1 MCLRMCRNGARSHR
15 RHHHTKRSCAG
26 RHSAARWPSSTLRP
40 WHVYRGD
47 GQRFSPPSGGCR
59 QMAWR
64 EGDGPRLAAWPA
76 WVPGAATTPRWRPPA
91 AASGDEGAPRARSI
105 FGSIGRAA
113 AGRNAG
119 CMMLWSQGHAT
130 WRARELERELWRPWE
145 WSVAIGQA
153 LLCREKELCA
163 CMSPRHECVVLPR
176 ESGVCMLAVSGSR
189 SSPG

>member
-1 MCLRMCRNGARSHR
+1 MWLRMCRNGARSR
-15 RHHHTKRSCAG
+15 PRHHHTKRSCAW
-26 RHSAARWPSSTLRP
+26 RHRAARWPSSTPRS
-40 WHVYRGD
+40 WQVHRGD
-47 GQRFSPPSGGCR
+47 GQRSSPPSGGCR

-64 EGDGPRLAAWPA
+64 AGDGPKPAAWPA
-76 WVPGAATTPRWRPPA
+76 RVPGAATTPRRRPA
-91 AASGDEGAPRARSI
+91 AAASDDVGAPSARAI
-105 FGSIGRAA
+105 FDAIGRAM

-119 CMMLWSQGHAT
+119 CMRVWTQGHAA
-130 WRARELERELWRPWE
+130 WRARELSRELWRPWE

-189 SSPG
+189 SNPG